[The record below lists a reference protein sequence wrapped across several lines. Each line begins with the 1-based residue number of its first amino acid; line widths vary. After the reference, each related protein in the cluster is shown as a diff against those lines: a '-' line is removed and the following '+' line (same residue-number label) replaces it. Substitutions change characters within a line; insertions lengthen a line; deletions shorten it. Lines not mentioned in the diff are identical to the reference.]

1 MKKIKILHVLPSIN
15 LKFGGPS
22 KSVPD
27 LCNGLANNEMQTD
40 LVTKKTI
47 NDYFIEKQS
56 EKFKIRFLKIKFPN
70 IFSVK
75 LINFLF
81 KTHYDLYHGHGL
93 WSLSISLTFIYA
105 RLKRKPYIITP
116 RGMLE
121 PWALNEK
128 KYKKKLAW
136 MFFQKKDI
144 LKSNCIH
151 ATSIQ
156 EAKNIRQLGF
166 INPIT
171 VIPNGID
178 INIYPL
184 KNNEISSSKKTLL
197 FLSRIHKKKGIDIL
211 IKAWS
216 KIDKNIKANWQINI
230 AGTGEE
236 SYLNELKSLV
246 NEKGLE
252 HQINFIGEQYGG
264 NKISTYHNADIF
276 ILPTH
281 SENFGIVVAE
291 ALACGVPVITTK
303 GAPWEELLTN
313 KAGWWINVGEESLT
327 NCLNKVLLY
336 SREELQ
342 FYGNNGRNLI
352 IQKYSIKSASKNMKD
367 TYSWILNGSAKP
379 NCIY

>member
-1 MKKIKILHVLPSIN
+1 MIK
-15 LKFGGPS
+15 
-22 KSVPD
+22 
-27 LCNGLANNEMQTD
+27 T
-40 LVTKKTI
+40 
-47 NDYFIEKQS
+47 
-56 EKFKIRFLKIKFPN
+56 
-70 IFSVK
+70 
-75 LINFLF
+75 
-81 KTHYDLYHGHGL
+81 
-93 WSLSISLTFIYA
+93 
-105 RLKRKPYIITP
+105 
-116 RGMLE
+116 
-121 PWALNEK
+121 
-128 KYKKKLAW
+128 
-136 MFFQKKDI
+136 
-144 LKSNCIH
+144 
-151 ATSIQ
+151 
-156 EAKNIRQLGF
+156 
-166 INPIT
+166 
-171 VIPNGID
+171 
-178 INIYPL
+178 
-184 KNNEISSSKKTLL
+184 
-197 FLSRIHKKKGIDIL
+197 
-211 IKAWS
+211 WS

-246 NEKGLE
+246 QERGLE
-252 HQINFIGEQYGG
+252 HQINFIGEQYGD

-352 IQKYSIKSASKNMKD
+352 IQKYSIRSASKNMKD